1 MLGSNR
7 FFYLVKRNSLANL
20 KEKGSF
26 LFAVASDPLEIDYE
40 SSVAQ
45 AFIFHLISIVFII
58 RCAEDIEENKHTPR
72 VHYFFS
78 PFESYVFITSTS

>member
-1 MLGSNR
+1 M
-7 FFYLVKRNSLANL
+7 
-20 KEKGSF
+20 
-26 LFAVASDPLEIDYE
+26 FAVASDPLEIDYE

-78 PFESYVFITSTS
+78 PFELRLRREIPNYVRPI